1 MNVTTILFS
10 PTGGTKKITDCLS
23 KAIGTPGNTIDLM
36 NRNTDFSSIQFTDE
50 DTVIIAV
57 PSFAGRV
64 PGLAASR
71 LSAIRGNGAR
81 CVLVCVYGNRA
92 YEDTLVEL
100 QDLAEQAG
108 FQVCA
113 AVSAIAE
120 HSIMHQYAAGRPD
133 SDDYAK
139 LLDFGSKIR
148 VKLER
153 EADTASAPAI
163 AIPGNRPYK
172 PGGAATMIP
181 VPDEKCTGCGL
192 CASQC
197 PTGAINQENP
207 ANINTDAC
215 ICCMRCVSVCPQNS
229 RRPDPALVAALT
241 ERLKAACSQRKE
253 SELFL

>member
-10 PTGGTKKITDCLS
+10 PTGGTKKIASCLS
-23 KAIGTPGNTIDLM
+23 ETLGMPKQTIDLM
-36 NRNTDFSSIQFTDE
+36 NRNTDLSSIQFTDE

-71 LSAIRGNGAR
+71 LSVIHGNGAR
-81 CVLVCVYGNRA
+81 CILVCVYGNRA

-108 FQVCA
+108 FQVSA
-113 AVSAIAE
+113 AVCAIAE

-133 SDDYAK
+133 SDDYAR
-139 LLDFGSKIR
+139 LRDFGHKIR
-148 VKLER
+148 TKLESS
-153 EADTASAPAI
+153 AGAASVPAL
-163 AIPGNRPYK
+163 PGNRPYK

-192 CASQC
+192 CANQC
-197 PTGAINQENP
+197 PTGAISQENP
-207 ANINTDAC
+207 AKINTEAC

-229 RRPDPALVAALT
+229 RKPDPALVAALT
-241 ERLKAACSQRKE
+241 ERLKAVCSQRKE
-253 SELFL
+253 NELFL